1 MKLRFMVVLL
11 ILALAMLPLLSG
23 CEEAVED
30 VVEEPVDNDN
40 DVPVAEPEE
49 VFRWQAQGIYTPGD
63 PGLEVQQSFVDRVY
77 ELSGGRL
84 EITLQP
90 IGAVV
95 GPMETFDAVAEGVLE
110 VGMKT
115 PMWWPGKEPVC
126 NLLTSLPGTFTHA
139 YQLDAWYWEH
149 GGIDIAREAYGRHGI
164 YFVGPAIFGVPPI
177 GAEIVHSRVP
187 IYSIDD
193 YDGLKVRSGGAA
205 ARWFEGLGASIVTLP
220 GPEIYP
226 ALERGVVDAAEW
238 VSPNSNWALGLH
250 EAADYVIIPGLH
262 TLLMASE
269 VTVNMDAWNEL
280 PPDLQ
285 AIMEVATKELSVTK
299 AQRFERLDE
308 EYLERMAEYVEIIQ
322 WTDEEIQRATEYAM
336 TLWDDFATDELSEKA
351 LESQKAYMRT
361 IGIID

>member
-1 MKLRFMVVLL
+1 MKIKLFVMLL
-11 ILALAMLPLLSG
+11 IMAVAALPVLSG
-23 CEEAVED
+23 CA
-30 VVEEPVDNDN
+30 EEPAAPTNDN
-40 DVPVAEPEE
+40 GAPTAQPDE
-49 VFRWQAQGIYTPGD
+49 VFEWQAQGIYTPGD
-63 PGLEVQQSFVDRVY
+63 PGLEVQQAFVDRVY
-77 ELSGGRL
+77 ELSAGRL
-84 EITLQP
+84 DITLQP

-95 GPMETFDAVAEGVLE
+95 DPMETFDAVADGVLE

-126 NLLTSLPGTFTHA
+126 NLLTSLPGSFTHA

-149 GGIDIAREAYGRHGI
+149 GGIDIAREAYGNHGI

-177 GAEIVHSRVP
+177 GAEIVHSHEP

-205 ARWFEGLGASIVTLP
+205 AHWFEGLGASIVNLP

-250 EAADYVIIPGLH
+250 EAADYVITPGMH

-269 VTVNMDAWNEL
+269 VTVNMDDWESL

-285 AIMEVATKELSVTK
+285 AIMEVATKELSVMK
-299 AQRFERLDE
+299 AQRFEDLDHE
-308 EYLERMAEYVEIIQ
+308 FLQRMADDYVEVIE
-322 WTDEEIQRATEYAM
+322 WEDEEIQRATEYAQ
-336 TLWDDFATDELSEKA
+336 TLWDDFATDDLSEQA
-351 LESQKAYMRT
+351 LESQREYMRK